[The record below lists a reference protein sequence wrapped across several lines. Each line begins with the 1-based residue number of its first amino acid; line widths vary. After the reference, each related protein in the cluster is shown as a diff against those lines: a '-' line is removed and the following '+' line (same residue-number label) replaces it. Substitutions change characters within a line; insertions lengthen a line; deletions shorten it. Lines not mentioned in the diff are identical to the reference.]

1 MVHDFVRR
9 CGVENILGAR
19 LLDGPSHC
27 IILGLHQEIAQK
39 PFDDRCMS
47 TLTAAT
53 DAMIRAARLHVEFRK
68 LGWRSLVASQ
78 ALDVLSAGVIV
89 VEADGRVIDANNA
102 AEQILQRNDGL
113 RTRNGQIAASTL
125 VETTELLGLIALA
138 ASDAAYEV
146 GRVAV
151 TRRDRLAGYV
161 VTVASLPV
169 PLGFFER
176 PMVILLVRDAEA
188 AATQTTPL
196 GLPVVESRSSQ
207 PLPAHL
213 EQRSV
218 TSTDAASA
226 SRYFFHLCNGN
237 VYPDASGTC
246 FSSAEDAVSYGSRV
260 AQELA
265 EDGGWNGYAVAVADA
280 NGNEIARVLVGRRS
294 KDHS

>member
-1 MVHDFVRR
+1 LPEAFLRKNEWYNDFVRR

-196 GLPVVESRSSQ
+196 GLPVVDSHYRPTWSNGRSRLRMRHLHRDISSTC
-207 PLPAHL
+207 A
-213 EQRSV
+213 
-218 TSTDAASA
+218 TAMSTRTQA
-226 SRYFFHLCNGN
+226 
-237 VYPDASGTC
+237 
-246 FSSAEDAVSYGSRV
+246 
-260 AQELA
+260 ELA
-265 EDGGWNGYAVAVADA
+265 F
-280 NGNEIARVLVGRRS
+280 RVPKTPFLTAPAWRRN
-294 KDHS
+294 